1 MSGMEDGGVV
11 REEGQFAVLGF
22 AVSCRLQ
29 DIGQDDASRFLDA
42 LEAQLE
48 SHGLIMGGG
57 IDADR
62 LDVFVLP
69 RKDADATD
77 SDHRL
82 VLAEWLDRQ
91 PLCAEVAVGDWVD
104 AYGVE

>member
-11 REEGQFAVLGF
+11 REKGQFAVLGF
-22 AVSCRLQ
+22 ALSCRLQ
-29 DIGQDDASRFLDA
+29 EVKQGDAARFLGA

-57 IDADR
+57 LDSDR

-69 RKDADATD
+69 HKNASAKD
-77 SDHRL
+77 SDRL
-82 VLAEWLDRQ
+82 ALAEWLDQQ
-91 PLCAEVAVGDWVD
+91 PLCTDVAVGDWVD
-104 AYGVE
+104 AYGVA

>member
-11 REEGQFAVLGF
+11 REKENVGVLGF
-22 AVSCRLQ
+22 ALSCRLQ
-29 DIGQDDASRFLDA
+29 EVEQGDASRFLGA
-42 LEAQLE
+42 LDVQLE

-57 IDADR
+57 IDSDR

-69 RKDADATD
+69 HKNASAKD
-77 SDHRL
+77 SDRHA
-82 VLAEWLDRQ
+82 LAEWLDQQ
-91 PLCAEVAVGDWVD
+91 PLCVEVAVGDWVD

>member
-11 REEGQFAVLGF
+11 REKGKFAVLGF
-22 AVSCRLQ
+22 ALSCRLQ
-29 DIGQDDASRFLDA
+29 EVSHEDASRFLDA

-48 SHGLIMGGG
+48 SRGMIMGGG
-57 IDADR
+57 VDADR

-77 SDHRL
+77 SDRL
-82 VLAEWLDRQ
+82 ALAEWLDRQ
-91 PLCAEVAVGDWVD
+91 PLCMEVAAGDWVD